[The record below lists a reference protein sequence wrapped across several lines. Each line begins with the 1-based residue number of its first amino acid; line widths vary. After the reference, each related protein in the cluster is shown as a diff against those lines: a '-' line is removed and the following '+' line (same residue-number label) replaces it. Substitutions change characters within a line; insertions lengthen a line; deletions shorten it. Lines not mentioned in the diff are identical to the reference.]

1 MSSLV
6 VEHLQAGY
14 GRISIVTD
22 VSFRVSSGEFVA
34 IVGRNGA
41 GKTTSL
47 AAVSGL
53 RYGAPGGSVVVNDKD
68 ISTASPLNI
77 VRSGVMLVR
86 EGRRVFRDMSV
97 HENLVLGGYTRRR
110 HGRKALN
117 PDLDRILGLFPALKT
132 YSKKMV
138 GELSGG
144 QQQMVAVG
152 QALMSRPSF
161 LMLDEPASGL
171 APALVDE
178 MYEALTTLT
187 KDGLGIVVVDQSI
200 ERILEWSSRYY
211 VFENGRTALEG
222 ESTTSAVSRI
232 NDIVL
237 GITTQSDGVVEE
249 SPNPGV
255 AIAK

>member
-22 VSFRVSSGEFVA
+22 VSFRVEGGEFVA

-47 AAVSGL
+47 AAVAGL
-53 RYGAPGGSVVVNDKD
+53 RYGMTGGTVKVGDED
-68 ISTASPLNI
+68 LSTAKPLKA

-86 EGRRVFRDMSV
+86 EGRRIFRDMSV
-97 HENLVLGGYTRRR
+97 TENLILGAYTRRR
-110 HGRKALN
+110 RGRKALAT
-117 PDLDRILGLFPALKT
+117 DVDRVCTLFPPLRTFA
-132 YSKKMV
+132 KKMV

-152 QALMSRPSF
+152 QALMSRPNF
-161 LMLDEPASGL
+161 LLLDEPAAGL

-178 MYEALTTLT
+178 MYERLATLAAE
-187 KDGLGIVVVDQSI
+187 GLGIVVVDQSI

-222 ESTTSAVSRI
+222 PSSASAVPRI

-237 GITTQSDGVVEE
+237 GVTTQFAAGEALT
-249 SPNPGV
+249 P
-255 AIAK
+255 

>member
-1 MSSLV
+1 MKSLV

-14 GRISIVTD
+14 GRVPVVTD
-22 VSFRVSSGEFVA
+22 VSFQVAGGEFVA

-47 AAVSGL
+47 AAIAGL
-53 RYGAPGGSVVVNDKD
+53 RYGMAGGTARVVDQDTSVD
-68 ISTASPLNI
+68 ISTATPLHA
-77 VRSGVMLVR
+77 VRAGVMLVR

-97 HENLVLGGYTRRR
+97 TENLVLGAYTRRR
-110 HGRKALN
+110 QGRKALV
-117 PDLDRILGLFPALKT
+117 PDLERVCTLFPPLRT
-132 YSKKMV
+132 YAKKMV

-161 LMLDEPASGL
+161 LLLDEPASGL
-171 APALVDE
+171 APALIDE
-178 MYEALTTLT
+178 MYERLTSLT

-200 ERILEWSSRYY
+200 ERIVEWSDRFY
-211 VFENGRTALEG
+211 VFENGRTALNG
-222 ESTTSAVSRI
+222 DSQPSAIPRI

-237 GITTQSDGVVEE
+237 GVATQFADE
-249 SPNPGV
+249 
-255 AIAK
+255 AMAT